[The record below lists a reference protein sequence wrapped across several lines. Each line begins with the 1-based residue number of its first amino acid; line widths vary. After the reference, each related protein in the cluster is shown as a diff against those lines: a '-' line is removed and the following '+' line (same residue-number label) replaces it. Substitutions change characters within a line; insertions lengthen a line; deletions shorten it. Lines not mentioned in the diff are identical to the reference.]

1 MDPHLRAILLAFVAA
16 GVSGAALLLLIA
28 AIARRRAR
36 RSAVP
41 IPWIAAT
48 ALVGV
53 VAAASGYLLMV
64 FLGMTINGES
74 HSREVVEVD
83 GVLRRIERRAM
94 WGRSGL
100 CLEWDERHVLDRD
113 DSGFYADGRKVGALA
128 FEADGV
134 GFRDEDGKRGPW
146 LFLGPDGA
154 PDAIRSGWYDEDQPV
169 RVQQPQLF
177 GLDIAAGPIRPLDRD
192 DLGDLRLA
200 WESR

>member
-1 MDPHLRAILLAFVAA
+1 MDPHLRAILLALAAA
-16 GVSGAALLLLIA
+16 GVSGTLLLLLIA
-28 AIARRRAR
+28 AIGRRRAR
-36 RSAVP
+36 GVAVP

-53 VAAASGYLLMV
+53 VAAASAYLLMV
-64 FLGMTINGES
+64 FLGMTINGGS
-74 HSREVVEVD
+74 RSREVVEVD

-100 CLEWDERHVLDRD
+100 CLEWDERRALDLA

-146 LFLGPDGA
+146 LFLAADGA
-154 PDAIRSGWYDEDQPV
+154 PDATRSGWYDEDQPV
-169 RVQQPQLF
+169 LVQQPRLF
-177 GLDIAAGPIRPLDRD
+177 GMEIPPGSIRPLDGD
-192 DLGDLRLA
+192 ELTDLRLA